1 MPTGSEL
8 FSALLTGLG
17 IGGLFAV
24 TALGLSLVFGV
35 MRLINLAHGEF
46 IVLGAYVAFYM
57 TQLLSLDPL
66 IGMLIA
72 APACALLA
80 YPLQHYGLSP
90 VMSRGAEAPLLITF
104 GVSVV
109 MQNLFVVFFT
119 PDVRSL
125 SASYAQANVDIFGVK
140 LPVVYIISLA
150 LAVVLLY
157 ATHLVVSR
165 TGLGRRLRA
174 SSEDPVAAEA
184 MGVNVRRI
192 YSATYAIAAASAAVG
207 GVLIGLAF
215 SFAPTTGTTYL
226 VTGFAVVVLGG
237 VGSIKGTLIGG
248 LMLGVI
254 ESLGAAFVGDGWRTF
269 IGFVVFLIALSVR
282 PQGLFGRAEVSQ

>member
-1 MPTGSEL
+1 MPTGSQ
-8 FSALLTGLG
+8 LLNAVLSGLG

-46 IVLGAYVAFYM
+46 IVLGAYLAYYL
-57 TQLLSLDPL
+57 TQLAGLDPL

-72 APACALLA
+72 APAVALLA

-109 MQNLFVVFFT
+109 LQNLFIIFFT

-125 SASYAQANVDIFGVK
+125 SGPYAQANVDILGVK
-140 LPVVYIISLA
+140 LPVIYIICLA
-150 LAVVLLY
+150 MAIVLL
-157 ATHLVVSR
+157 AITHLVVSR

-174 SSEDPVAAEA
+174 SAEDATAAEV
-184 MGVNVRRI
+184 MGVNVRRV
-192 YSATYAIAAASAAVG
+192 YSATYAIAAGTAAIG
-207 GVLIGLAF
+207 GVLVGLAF
-215 SFAPTTGTTYL
+215 SFAPTTGTMYL

-237 VGSIKGTLIGG
+237 VGSIKGTLVGG
-248 LMLGVI
+248 LLLGVI
-254 ESLGAAFVGDGWRTF
+254 ESVGAAFVGDGWRDF
-269 IGFVVFLIALSVR
+269 IGFVVFLIVLSIR
-282 PQGLFGRAEVSQ
+282 PQGIFGRVEAL